1 MGQPDLAAF
10 RLFLLGHK
18 KPVTRVTRVTTSK
31 SNDLACYA
39 EAGGRVTGVTAP
51 EPDSAPEEA
60 EAVERQAIA
69 ETEGGVP
76 PLYSAAF
83 AKLQLTP
90 PPGLSVSQWL
100 QSTDDAGRFLD
111 AFGAQAAALGWDAD
125 DLFASA
131 GLVRALNGAV
141 VIALSAATATLTDGR
156 TFDRLG

>member
-1 MGQPDLAAF
+1 VGLQPRRGGTTIGQPDLAAF

-18 KPVTRVTRVTTSK
+18 KRVTRVTRVTTSK

-39 EAGGRVTGVTAP
+39 EAGGRVTGVTAR

-83 AKLQLTP
+83 AKLQLNASTRAV
-90 PPGLSVSQWL
+90 GLPM
-100 QSTDDAGRFLD
+100 API
-111 AFGAQAAALGWDAD
+111 
-125 DLFASA
+125 
-131 GLVRALNGAV
+131 N
-141 VIALSAATATLTDGR
+141 
-156 TFDRLG
+156 